1 MENQKKEN
9 TKQQKK
15 KKRDQEKKKEE
26 KKINK
31 KKIEATKMDKKIE
44 HFFLSSS
51 NKIRKEENKKEKK
64 GEDED
69 DLDIDFDKIINQNSD
84 SNLPSSSSKP
94 KSSPAPKKPKNTMT
108 FNLSTSNNFKKLI
121 QENSLFEKEKMKYD
135 ILPSSINQEEKSQ
148 QSIDEN
154 QDQPMIDEKEEK
166 EENLSINKSFDQES
180 LQERQIEKLG
190 IDENQEDWFKL
201 ANEIGNPGEITM
213 NTSGMTS
220 FDHSCLYEEDK
231 SINFYFLDAFDNS
244 QNLYLIGKVK
254 RDNEYISCCVT
265 LTNLTHKLFFVLKEG
280 SQEKQ
285 VYGDLLKLM
294 NKHGIKD
301 WQYRSIEKEYAF
313 DNPLI
318 RQGKQEVYEVCY
330 STRYMKLADTKF
342 SSEHI
347 VCVVGSQVSLLEN
360 FLLEKKIMGPS
371 WLNIST
377 SSEVS
382 QKQKVSW
389 CSFELTVDEIENIN
403 LDNGK
408 KETPKLTV
416 LSLNVKTQFLESQQ
430 INEIVSIS
438 GIVSKDVNVETVE
451 PLNKVRNNF
460 RSFSVIRKLPHTG
473 FPDQMKK
480 MATQKSKKIEF
491 VEDEKALLNYILSK
505 IHSIDPDVIVGHN
518 ILGFDLD
525 VLLHRMQKLR
535 VSNWSKIGRLIRTEF
550 PRLQKGAGG
559 TGNSYHEE
567 KSVLAGRLPCDTYI
581 NSRELVRLKNYT
593 LGHLSET
600 QLSIKRYEL
609 DDEDVSIFYNSA
621 EKLLKFIEHAENDCY
636 ISLCLL
642 YKLEMLPLTKQL
654 TSLAGN
660 LWSSTLQG
668 GRAQRIEF
676 LLLHEF
682 YNREFLLPDKKEN
695 VKKKEEKKK
704 NKPAYKGGLVL
715 DPQVGFYDK
724 IVLLLDFNSLYP
736 SIIQE
741 YNICFTTVT
750 RNQDNEGKWIPSSV
764 PDPNLSRGILPQVI
778 KTLVDRRRQVKTEL
792 SKTKDPEKIQQL
804 DIKQKAFKL
813 TANSLY
819 GCLGYKFSRFY
830 AMPLAELVTRCG
842 RETLQKT
849 VNLANNSL
857 NLRVIYGKPIF

>member
-1 MENQKKEN
+1 VKKDN
-9 TKQQKK
+9 T
-15 KKRDQEKKKEE
+15 
-26 KKINK
+26 
-31 KKIEATKMDKKIE
+31 
-44 HFFLSSS
+44 
-51 NKIRKEENKKEKK
+51 
-64 GEDED
+64 
-69 DLDIDFDKIINQNSD
+69 
-84 SNLPSSSSKP
+84 
-94 KSSPAPKKPKNTMT
+94 
-108 FNLSTSNNFKKLI
+108 
-121 QENSLFEKEKMKYD
+121 
-135 ILPSSINQEEKSQ
+135 
-148 QSIDEN
+148 
-154 QDQPMIDEKEEK
+154 
-166 EENLSINKSFDQES
+166 
-180 LQERQIEKLG
+180 
-190 IDENQEDWFKL
+190 
-201 ANEIGNPGEITM
+201 
-213 NTSGMTS
+213 
-220 FDHSCLYEEDK
+220 
-231 SINFYFLDAFDNS
+231 
-244 QNLYLIGKVK
+244 
-254 RDNEYISCCVT
+254 YISCCIT
-265 LTNLTHKLFFVLKEG
+265 LTNLTHKIFFVPKEG
-280 SQEKQ
+280 AKEQQ
-285 VYGDLLKLM
+285 IYGDIFKLM
-294 NKHGIKD
+294 KKHAIKD
-301 WQYRSIEKEYAF
+301 WSFRAIEKEYAF

-318 RQGKQEVYEVCY
+318 KKGTMEVYEVHY
-330 STRYMKLADTKF
+330 STKYLKLSDSKF

-371 WLNIST
+371 WLNVQNFSQ
-377 SSEVS
+377 VS

-389 CSFELTVDEIENIN
+389 CNFELLVNEQENIE
-403 LDNGK
+403 LSSLK
-408 KETPKLTV
+408 METPRLTV

-430 INEIVSIS
+430 INEIISIS

-451 PLNKVRNNF
+451 SLNKVRTTF
-460 RSFSVIRKLPHTG
+460 RSFSVIRKLPQTA
-473 FPDQMKK
+473 FPDQIKK
-480 MATQKSKKIEF
+480 IATSKSKKIEF
-491 VEDEKALLNYILSK
+491 VEDEKVLLNYILSK

-525 VLLHRMQKLR
+525 VLLHRMQKLK
-535 VSNWSKIGRLIRTEF
+535 VSNWSKLGRLIRTEF

-559 TGNSYHEE
+559 IGNSHFEE

-600 QLSIKRYEL
+600 QLSIKRYDL
-609 DDEDVSIFYNSA
+609 DDEDVSIFYSSS
-621 EKLLKFIEHAENDCY
+621 EKFLKFIEHAENDCY

-682 YNREFLLPDKKEN
+682 HNRGFLLPDKKIDIKN
-695 VKKKEEKKK
+695 KEEKKK
-704 NKPAYKGGLVL
+704 NKPSYKGGLVL

-741 YNICFTTVT
+741 YNICYTTGA
-750 RNQDNEGKWIPSSV
+750 RNQDSEGKWVPSSI
-764 PDPNLSRGILPQVI
+764 PDPTMNRGILPQVI

-849 VNLANNSL
+849 VNLANNNL
-857 NLRVIYGKPIF
+857 NLRVIYGKFFFFFLDLFLFCI